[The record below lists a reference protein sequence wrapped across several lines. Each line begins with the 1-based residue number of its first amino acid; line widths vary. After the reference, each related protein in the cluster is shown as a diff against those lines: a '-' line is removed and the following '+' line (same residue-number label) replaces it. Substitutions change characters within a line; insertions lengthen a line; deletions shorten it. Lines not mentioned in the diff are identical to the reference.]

1 MRTCFLSEADMK
13 KERSFPFV
21 KITKKQETRIKE
33 GHLWVYG
40 EEVTETSGMI
50 ENGAVT
56 DVFGSKGNYLGSGFY
71 SEHSLIRVRILSD
84 NANEAYDDAY
94 FQRKVMHALQY
105 RRDVMGSDY
114 SACRLIHGDADGFPG
129 LTVDRYNDLLSAEIT
144 SYGTEKRKDVIY
156 QALIDEL
163 KKDGVTVRG
172 IYERNES
179 PLRSKEGL
187 ERYKGWYKDIHPEKA
202 DTVISENGILYHTDL
217 ENGQKTGFFLDQKYN
232 RLAVRRLA
240 SGKRVLDC
248 CTHIGSFALNAA
260 KGGAKEVTAL
270 DISQAALENAAE
282 NARLNDLSV
291 RFMQADV
298 FDALK
303 QMIADHERYDLIILD
318 PPAFT
323 KSRETS
329 SRARSG
335 YRRINAMAMRILPRG
350 GYLAT
355 CSCSHF
361 MPREEF
367 RKMLS
372 DAAKD
377 AGVRIRLIEEKGAS
391 PDHPVLPAVP
401 ETEYLKFFLLQII

>member
-1 MRTCFLSEADMK
+1 MK
-13 KERSFPFV
+13 KERSFPYV
-21 KITKKQETRIKE
+21 KVTKKQEARIKD

-40 EEVTETSGMI
+40 EEITEASETI

-56 DVFGSKGNYLGSGFY
+56 DVFGTKGNYLGSGFW

-84 NANEAYDDAY
+84 NANEAFDDAY
-94 FQRKVMHALQY
+94 FQRKVSHALQY
-105 RRDVMGSDY
+105 RRDVMGEDY
-114 SACRLIHGDADGFPG
+114 TACRLIHGDADGLPG
-129 LTVDRYNDLLSAEIT
+129 LTVDRYNDLLSTEIT
-144 SYGTEKRKDVIY
+144 SYGTEMRKDVIFR
-156 QALIDEL
+156 AIIDEL

-202 DTVISENGILYHTDL
+202 DTVICENGILYHTDL

-232 RLAVRRLA
+232 RLAVRRIA
-240 SGKRVLDC
+240 AGKKVLDC

-270 DISQAALENAAE
+270 DISAAALANAQE
-282 NARLNDLSV
+282 NARLNGLDV
-291 RFMQADV
+291 NFIEADV
-298 FDALK
+298 FEALQ
-303 QMIADHERYDLIILD
+303 QMIASHEKYDLIILD

-323 KSRETS
+323 KSRQTS
-329 SRARSG
+329 SKARNG
-335 YRRINAMAMRILPRG
+335 YRRINAMAMRLLPRG
-350 GYLAT
+350 GYLAS

-361 MPREEF
+361 MPKEEF
-367 RKMLS
+367 RKMLC

-377 AGVRIRLIEEKGAS
+377 AGVRIRLIEEKGAA
-391 PDHPVLPAVP
+391 PDHPVLPTVP